1 MSRGDRS
8 QPSRGKGGHPRPGEQ
23 RLEREGQPGEPGSGK
38 LGAAEAHR
46 ASILVSCGWLRGWN
60 LKLAAVGVRE
70 PRKGGDR
77 EQMVFSVND
86 FMAAGRMDQKG

>member
-8 QPSRGKGGHPRPGEQ
+8 QPRWGKGGHPRPGEQ
-23 RLEREGQPGEPGSGK
+23 RLESEEQLGKPGSRE
-38 LGAAEAHR
+38 LGAAL
-46 ASILVSCGWLRGWN
+46 ILVGCSWPRSWN

-77 EQMVFSVND
+77 GADGIFS
-86 FMAAGRMDQKG
+86 K

>member
-8 QPSRGKGGHPRPGEQ
+8 QPSGGKGGHPRPGKQ
-23 RLEREGQPGEPGSGK
+23 GLEREGQPGKPGSGE

-46 ASILVSCGWLRGWN
+46 ASILVGCGWLRSWN

-70 PRKGGDR
+70 PWKGGDG

-86 FMAAGRMDQKG
+86 FMVAGRMDQKG